1 MKEPEMGRRRVAE
14 KNACANEI
22 KNASSIIQSSKN
34 VTLVA
39 DAILDSNSNQY
50 P

>member
-14 KNACANEI
+14 KNVCVNEI
-22 KNASSIIQSSKN
+22 KNVSFIIESSKN
-34 VTLVA
+34 MTLVA